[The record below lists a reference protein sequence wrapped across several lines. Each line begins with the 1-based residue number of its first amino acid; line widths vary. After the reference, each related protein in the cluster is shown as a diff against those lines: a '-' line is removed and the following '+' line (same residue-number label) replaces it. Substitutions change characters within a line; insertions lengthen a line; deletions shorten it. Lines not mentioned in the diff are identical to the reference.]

1 MSIDLTELS
10 KNYFSDDVVNE
21 AAAFVNEDP
30 SPVRSAINQM
40 IPVFLKGLAGYE
52 MPDRSGQ
59 SALDLITGG
68 PINTG
73 MLNDLASIFNNK
85 ENVNRLTQYGD
96 ALLQKMYGERLSN
109 ITFDMSKSNGIH
121 LTSAKTLFSLV
132 AATVVGILNNHESIV
147 GLSGKELLEALSG
160 QKTVPSSP
168 VQQKSSATKTNSSS
182 PAGKAGKPKS
192 NLSWL
197 GWLIALVIIVFLIGY
212 LMKGCNH
219 PANGPAN
226 ADTTATKSQMP
237 DNTQVKHADSAAMP
251 SDTSGEN
258 PY

>member
-1 MSIDLTELS
+1 MRIDLIELS

-21 AAAFVNEDP
+21 AAAFVNENP
-30 SPVRSAINQM
+30 SSVKSAVNQM

-96 ALLQKMYGERLSN
+96 ALLQKIYSERLSN
-109 ITFDMSKSNGIH
+109 ITFDISKSNGIH
-121 LTSAKTLFSLV
+121 LASAKTLFSLV

-147 GLSGKELLEALSG
+147 GLSGKELLEALTG
-160 QKTVPSSP
+160 QKTASPSS
-168 VQQKSSATKTNSSS
+168 VQQKSSAMEKNSSV
-182 PAGKAGKPKS
+182 PAGKPKS

-197 GWLIALVIIVFLIGY
+197 GWLIALVIIVFLFGY
-212 LMKGCNH
+212 LMKGCSH
-219 PANGPAN
+219 TANVPVN
-226 ADTTATKSQMP
+226 SDTAATKSQMP
-237 DNTQVKHADSAAMP
+237 DNTQVEHTDSAAMP

>member
-1 MSIDLTELS
+1 MPVNLVELS
-10 KNYFSDDVVNE
+10 KNYFNDDVVKE
-21 AAAFVNEDP
+21 AAALVNED
-30 SPVRSAINQM
+30 SSVTRSAINKM
-40 IPVFLKGLAGYE
+40 IPVFLSGLSGYE
-52 MPDRSGQ
+52 LPDRSGQ

-96 ALLQKMYGERLSN
+96 ALLQKIYNERLSN
-109 ITFDMSKSNGIH
+109 ITFDISKSNGIH
-121 LTSAKTLFSLV
+121 LASAKTLFSLV
-132 AATVVGILNNHESIV
+132 ATTVVGILNNHESIV
-147 GLSGKELLEALSG
+147 GLSGKELLEALAGKETGSR
-160 QKTVPSSP
+160 SP
-168 VQQKSSATKTNSSS
+168 IQQKFSAMEKNSPP

-197 GWLIALVIIVFLIGY
+197 GWLIVLVVIVFLIGY

-219 PANGPAN
+219 TTNTSGN
-226 ADTTATKSQMP
+226 SDTTNKP
-237 DNTQVKHADSAAMP
+237 QVTHSDTTEKP